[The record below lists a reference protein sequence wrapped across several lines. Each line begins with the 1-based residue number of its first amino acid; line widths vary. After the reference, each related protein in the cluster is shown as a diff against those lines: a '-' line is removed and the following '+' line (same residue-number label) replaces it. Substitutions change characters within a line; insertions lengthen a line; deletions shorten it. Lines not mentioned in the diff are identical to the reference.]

1 MFNDICHQD
10 KIILPELS
18 FWACHGVLPQEHEQK
33 QEFKLRVELILDTEE
48 AAESDDLAD
57 TVDYGQVYRQIEKIM
72 LGPRH
77 NLLESLASQI
87 AHTLLADEQVQAVTV
102 RLEKCLAPLAP
113 CLNAPAVL
121 EWTRTVADFGM

>member
-1 MFNDICHQD
+1 MG
-10 KIILPELS
+10 LPRD
-18 FWACHGVLPQEHEQK
+18 FAAGAGAK

-77 NLLESLASQI
+77 NLLESLASEI

-102 RLEKCLAPLAP
+102 RLEKCQAPLAP
-113 CLNAPAVL
+113 RLQAPAVL
-121 EWTRTVADFGM
+121 ELTRTVADFGM

>member
-1 MFNDICHQD
+1 M
-10 KIILPELS
+10 
-18 FWACHGVLPQEHEQK
+18 
-33 QEFKLRVELILDTEE
+33 DTEE

-102 RLEKCLAPLAP
+102 RLENAWLRWLLALMRRP
-113 CLNAPAVL
+113 C
-121 EWTRTVADFGM
+121 WS